1 MSTLKTL
8 TSAVTAVALVTG
20 IGLAFAQSEDQP
32 AAEPKAALSEQTPAD
47 PNAAMT
53 AQPSDTAQQP
63 ADQAQQQTTP
73 PADSS
78 QQQPAMPADSYAKPA
93 TQDSMPA
100 PAAAPEPKPKAD
112 RN

>member
-1 MSTLKTL
+1 MPTLKTL

-32 AAEPKAALSEQTPAD
+32 AAPKPALSEQTPAD
-47 PNAAMT
+47 PSATTT

-63 ADQAQQQTTP
+63 ADQAQTQSP
-73 PADSS
+73 PATDSS
-78 QQQPAMPADSYAKPA
+78 QQPAMPAQGDSYTKPA

-100 PAAAPEPKPKAD
+100 APAAEPKPKAD